1 MIMKILVV
9 GASGRVGGNLVKQL
23 LADEH
28 QVIGTTRQEEK
39 LFDNDNYSQLDL
51 DITASKESIEKQL
64 DQDIDAVYFVAGSGG
79 KDVLEVD
86 LHGAV
91 KTMQAAQDKGIKRY
105 IMLSAVFSLETDKW
119 ANNPSVNE
127 LKDYYISKHY
137 ADQWLVNNSTLDYT
151 IVQPG
156 ALKERAGTGKITID
170 DNESGENTI
179 EDVAT
184 TLAAVLTAEN
194 TIGKVFNMHNGD
206 IDINEAVA
214 TV

>member
-1 MIMKILVV
+1 MKILVV
-9 GASGRVGGNLVKQL
+9 GASGRVGGELVKQL

-28 QVIGTTRQEEK
+28 QVIGTTRQEKK
-39 LFDNDNYSQLDL
+39 LFDNDNYTQLDL

-79 KDVLEVD
+79 KNVLEVD

-105 IMLSAVFSLETDKW
+105 IMLSSVFSLETEKW
-119 ANNPSVNE
+119 DNNPNIAD

-137 ADQWLVNNSTLDYT
+137 ADHWLVNNSSLDYT

-156 ALKERAGTGKITID
+156 ALKERDGTGKITIND
-170 DNESGENTI
+170 TSSGENAI

-184 TLAAVLTAEN
+184 TLAAVLTADN
-194 TIGKVFNMHNGD
+194 TIGKVFNLHHGD
-206 IDINEAVA
+206 IDINEAIA

>member
-1 MIMKILVV
+1 MKILVI
-9 GASGRVGGNLVKQL
+9 GASGRVGGELVKQL

-28 QVIGTTRQEEK
+28 QVIGTTRQEKK
-39 LFDNDNYSQLDL
+39 LFDNDNYTQLDL

-105 IMLSAVFSLETDKW
+105 IMLSSVFSLETEKW
-119 ANNPSVNE
+119 DNNPNIAD

-137 ADQWLVNNSTLDYT
+137 ADHWLVNNSSLDYT

-156 ALKERAGTGKITID
+156 ALKERDGTGKITIND
-170 DNESGENTI
+170 TNSGENAI
-179 EDVAT
+179 EDVST
-184 TLAAVLTAEN
+184 TLAAVLTADN
-194 TIGKVFNMHNGD
+194 TIGKVFNLHNGD
-206 IDINEAVA
+206 IDINEAIA

>member
-1 MIMKILVV
+1 M
-9 GASGRVGGNLVKQL
+9 
-23 LADEH
+23 
-28 QVIGTTRQEEK
+28 IGTTRQKEV
-39 LFDNDNYSQLDL
+39 LFDDANYSQLDL
-51 DITASKESIEKQL
+51 DITAEKDAIQDQM

-91 KTMQAAQDKGIKRY
+91 KTIQATQDKGIKRY
-105 IMLSAVFSLETDKW
+105 IMLSAAFSLDTSKW
-119 ANNPSVNE
+119 DSPGIAN
-127 LKDYYISKHY
+127 LKEYYICKHY

-156 ALKERAGTGKITID
+156 ALKERAGTGKIAID
-170 DNESGENTI
+170 ESAGENSI

-184 TLAAVLTAEN
+184 TLAAVLTADN
-194 TIGKVFNMHNGD
+194 TIKQAFNMHNGD
-206 IDINEAVA
+206 IDISEAIA

>member
-1 MIMKILVV
+1 MKILVV
-9 GASGRVGGNLVKQL
+9 GASGRVGGELVKQL

-28 QVIGTTRQEEK
+28 QVIGTTRQEKK
-39 LFDNDNYSQLDL
+39 LFDNDNYTQLDL

-91 KTMQAAQDKGIKRY
+91 KNMQAAQDKGIKRY
-105 IMLSAVFSLETDKW
+105 IMLSSVFSLETEKW
-119 ANNPSVNE
+119 DNNPNIAD

-137 ADQWLVNNSTLDYT
+137 ADHWLVNNSSLDYT

-156 ALKERAGTGKITID
+156 ALKERDGTGKITIND
-170 DNESGENTI
+170 TSSGENAI

-184 TLAAVLTAEN
+184 TLAAVLTADN
-194 TIGKVFNMHNGD
+194 TIGKVFNLHNGD
-206 IDINEAVA
+206 IDINEAIA

>member
-1 MIMKILVV
+1 MKILVV
-9 GASGRVGGNLVKQL
+9 GASGRVGGDLVKQL
-23 LADEH
+23 LADDH

-39 LFDNDNYSQLDL
+39 LFDSDRYTQLDL
-51 DITASKESIEKQL
+51 DIMASKESIAKQL

-79 KDVLEVD
+79 KNVLEVD

-91 KTMQAAQDKGIKRY
+91 KTMQAAEDKGIKRY
-105 IMLSAVFSLETDKW
+105 IMLSSVFSLETEKW
-119 ANNPSVNE
+119 DENPGIAD

-137 ADQWLVNNSTLDYT
+137 ADHWLVNSTLDYT

-156 ALKERAGTGKITID
+156 ALKERAGTGKITIND
-170 DNESGENTI
+170 TSSGENAI

-184 TLAAVLTAEN
+184 TLAAVLTADN
-194 TIGKVFNMHNGD
+194 TIGKVFNLHNGD
-206 IDINEAVA
+206 IDINEAVV

>member
-1 MIMKILVV
+1 MKILVI
-9 GASGRVGGNLVKQL
+9 GASGRVGGELVKQL

-28 QVIGTTRQEEK
+28 QVIGTTRQEKK
-39 LFDNDNYSQLDL
+39 LFDNDNYTQLDL

-79 KDVLEVD
+79 KNVLEVD

-105 IMLSAVFSLETDKW
+105 IMLSSVFSLETEKW
-119 ANNPSVNE
+119 DNNPNIAD

-137 ADQWLVNNSTLDYT
+137 ADHWLVNNSSLDYT

-156 ALKERAGTGKITID
+156 TLKERDGTGKITIND
-170 DNESGENTI
+170 TSSGENAI

-184 TLAAVLTAEN
+184 TLAAVLTADN
-194 TIGKVFNMHNGD
+194 TIGKVFNLHNGD
-206 IDINEAVA
+206 IDINEAIA